1 MAGGRLARRRAS
13 RFCGATTRFALL
25 PGHDGSVSLSIRR
38 FIMPISPLAPTDVP
52 DMPVI
57 SGVKLATAAAGIRYQ
72 GRTDVLVAVMDKGT
86 TVAGVFTQSKCPSAP
101 VEWCRAKLGRGG
113 SSKGGFA
120 RALVLNSGNA
130 NAFTGKTGRPLTAL
144 RASIAAKAVG
154 CKPDE
159 VFLAATGVIGE
170 PLDATKFIGVL
181 GTLAESA
188 APGEWMAAAKA
199 IMTTDTFAKVATA
212 TVKLGKA
219 KVTIS
224 GMAKGSGM
232 IAPDMATMLSF
243 VFTDAP
249 IAAGALQ
256 SLLKSGVED
265 TFNAVPIDGD
275 TSTSDTLL
283 AFATGA
289 AAAHGAPKISRASDP
304 RLKAFTKAFR
314 AVLADLAEQVARD
327 GEGARKLVEII
338 VDGAVSKKSAR
349 RIAMSVANSPLVKT
363 AIAGEDANWGRVVMA
378 VGKAGEPANRDRL
391 AISFNGI
398 RVAKSGAR
406 DPSYNEAEVSQTMKS
421 PKIQIKIA
429 LGLGKGRDRVLTCDL
444 TKAYVAINGDYRS
457 CSSRPADI
465 A

>member
-1 MAGGRLARRRAS
+1 MS
-13 RFCGATTRFALL
+13 T
-25 PGHDGSVSLSIRR
+25 PV
-38 FIMPISPLAPTDVP
+38 SPLAPTDVP
-52 DMPVI
+52 DMPAI
-57 SGVKLATAAAGIRYQ
+57 AGVKLATAAAGIRYQ
-72 GRTDVLVAVMDKGT
+72 GRTDVLLAVMDQGT

-101 VEWCRAKLGRGG
+101 VEWCRARLGRGG

-120 RALVLNSGNA
+120 RALVVNSGNA
-130 NAFTGKTGRPLTAL
+130 NAFTGKTGRQSTAL
-144 RASIAAKAVG
+144 TASIAAKAVG

-159 VFLAATGVIGE
+159 VFLASTGVIGE
-170 PLDATKFIGVL
+170 PLDATKFDGVL

-199 IMTTDTFAKVATA
+199 IMTTDTFAKVATS

-224 GMAKGSGM
+224 GMAKGAGM
-232 IAPDMATMLSF
+232 IAPDMATMLAF

-265 TFNAVPIDGD
+265 TFNAVTIDGD

-283 AFATGA
+283 AFATGK
-289 AAAHGAPKISRASDP
+289 AAAHGAPKISRAGDP
-304 RLKAFTKAFR
+304 RLKAFAKAFR

-338 VDGAVSKKSAR
+338 VDGATSKASAR
-349 RIAMSVANSPLVKT
+349 KIAMSVANSPLVKT

-378 VGKAGEPANRDRL
+378 VGKAGEPANRDKL
-391 AISFNGI
+391 SISFNGI
-398 RVAKSGAR
+398 RVASRGAR
-406 DPSYNEAEVSQTMKS
+406 DPSYDEAEASAAMKN

-429 LGLGKGRDRVLTCDL
+429 MGLGKGRDRVLTCDL
-444 TKAYVAINGDYRS
+444 TKEYIAINGDYRS
-457 CSSRPADI
+457 
-465 A
+465 